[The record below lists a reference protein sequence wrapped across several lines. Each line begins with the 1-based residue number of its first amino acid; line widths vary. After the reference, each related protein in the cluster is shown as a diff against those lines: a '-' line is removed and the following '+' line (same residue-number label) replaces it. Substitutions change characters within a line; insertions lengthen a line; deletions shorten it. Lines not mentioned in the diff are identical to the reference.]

1 MLSTV
6 RPFIRRAS
14 LVTVSALLFVAGAT
28 HAQQWPVR
36 AVRLVVP
43 FPTGGGTDAFARP
56 LAIKLSA
63 QLGQQVIIDN
73 RGGAGGTIGADAVA
87 KAAPDGYTL
96 LLGAVHHTV
105 AVSAYQGLS
114 YDLEKDLLPITT
126 VGSVPDVLV
135 VNPKVPAHSIR
146 ELIAYSKAN
155 PGKVNYGSSGNGTTR
170 HLAGI
175 IFNAKTGTSMV
186 HVPYKGSGPAMA
198 ALLGGE
204 IDLIFEGLGS
214 ASTQIRAGR
223 IRALAVTSPQR
234 SPAFP
239 EIPTMATAGVPGF
252 ESQSWYGLW
261 VPAQTPRDITTRLH
275 AEVVKALASPE
286 LQSIWAQQG
295 AEAGGESSEQFARFI
310 RSEIEKW
317 GTVVRQNKIVIE

>member
-14 LVTVSALLFVAGAT
+14 LVTVSALLFVAGAA

-87 KAAPDGYTL
+87 KAAADGYTL

-286 LQSIWAQQG
+286 LQAIWAQQG

>member
-6 RPFIRRAS
+6 RTCIRRAS
-14 LVTVSALLFVAGAT
+14 LVTVSVLLFVAGAAQ
-28 HAQQWPVR
+28 AQQWPLR
-36 AVRLVVP
+36 TVRLVVP

-105 AVSAYQGLS
+105 AVSAYPGLF

-135 VNPKVPAHSIR
+135 VNPKLPAHSIR

-186 HVPYKGSGPAMA
+186 HVPYKGSGPAMT

-275 AEVVKALASPE
+275 AEVVKALGSPE
-286 LQSIWAQQG
+286 LQAIWAQQG

>member
-239 EIPTMATAGVPGF
+239 EIPTMATASVPGF

>member
-1 MLSTV
+1 
-6 RPFIRRAS
+6 
-14 LVTVSALLFVAGAT
+14 LLVAGAA
-28 HAQQWPVR
+28 HAQQWPAR

-43 FPTGGGTDAFARP
+43 FPSGGGTDAFARP

-73 RGGAGGTIGADAVA
+73 RGGAGGTIGADLVA
-87 KAAPDGYTL
+87 KSAPDGYTF

-105 AVSAYQGLS
+105 AVSAYPKLP
-114 YDLEKDLLPITT
+114 YDLEKDLAPITS

-135 VNPKVPAHSIR
+135 VNPRVPAHGIS

-175 IFNAKTGTSMV
+175 IFNAKTGTSIV

-204 IDLIFEGLGS
+204 IELIFEGLGS
-214 ASTQIRAGR
+214 ASTQIRSGK
-223 IRALAVTSPQR
+223 IRALALTSPQR

-239 EIPTMATAGVPGF
+239 EIPTMAEAGVPGF
-252 ESQSWYGLW
+252 ESLSWYGLW
-261 VPAQTPRDITTRLH
+261 APAGTPREILVRMH

-286 LQSIWAQQG
+286 LKSIWAQQG
-295 AEAGGESSEQFARFI
+295 AAAGGEPTEQFARYI

-317 GTVVRQNKIVIE
+317 GNVVRENKIVIE

>member
-6 RPFIRRAS
+6 RPFITRAS
-14 LVTVSALLFVAGAT
+14 LVTVSALLFVAGAA

-135 VNPKVPAHSIR
+135 VNPKVPANSIR

-252 ESQSWYGLW
+252 ESLSWYGLW

>member
-1 MLSTV
+1 MKT
-6 RPFIRRAS
+6 RFNPFCTG
-14 LVTVSALLFVAGAT
+14 VFVFLLAVLQCWAVA
-28 HAQQWPVR
+28 HAQQWPAR

-73 RGGAGGTIGADAVA
+73 RGGAGGTIGADVVA
-87 KAAPDGYTL
+87 KSAPDGYTY

-105 AVSAYQGLS
+105 AVSAYPSLL
-114 YDLEKDLLPITT
+114 YDLEKDLVPITT
-126 VGSVPDVLV
+126 VGAVPDVLV
-135 VNPKVPAHSIR
+135 VNPKLPANNIR

-155 PGKVNYGSSGNGTTR
+155 PGKINYGSSGNGTTR
-170 HLAGI
+170 HLSGI

-198 ALLGGE
+198 ALLGAE

-214 ASTQIRAGR
+214 ASTQIRAGK

-234 SPAFP
+234 SMAFP
-239 EIPTMATAGVPGF
+239 EIPTMAESGVPSF
-252 ESQSWYGLW
+252 ESISWYGLW
-261 VPAQTPRDITTRLH
+261 APASTPREFLGRMH
-275 AEVVKALASPE
+275 AEVGKALASPE
-286 LQSIWAQQG
+286 LKSIWAQQG
-295 AEAGGESSEQFARFI
+295 AESGGEPTEQFARYI
-310 RSEIEKW
+310 KSEIEKW
-317 GTVVRQNKIVIE
+317 GTVVRQNKIVID

>member
-1 MLSTV
+1 MKT
-6 RPFIRRAS
+6 RFNPFC
-14 LVTVSALLFVAGAT
+14 TGVSVFLLAVLQCGAVA
-28 HAQQWPVR
+28 HAQQWPAR

-87 KAAPDGYTL
+87 KSAPDGYTY

-105 AVSAYQGLS
+105 AVSAYPSLP
-114 YDLEKDLLPITT
+114 YDLEKDLMPITS
-126 VGSVPDVLV
+126 VGAVPDVLV
-135 VNPKVPAHSIR
+135 VNPKLPANNIR

-155 PGKVNYGSSGNGTTR
+155 PGKINYGSSGNGTTR

-198 ALLGGE
+198 ALLGAE

-214 ASTQIRAGR
+214 ASTQIRAGK

-234 SPAFP
+234 SMAFP
-239 EIPTMATAGVPGF
+239 EIPTMAEAGVSGF
-252 ESQSWYGLW
+252 ESISWYGLW
-261 VPAQTPRDITTRLH
+261 APASTPRDILGRMH
-275 AEVVKALASPE
+275 SEVGKALASPE
-286 LQSIWAQQG
+286 LKSIWAQQG
-295 AEAGGESSEQFARFI
+295 AESGGEPSEQFARYI
-310 RSEIEKW
+310 KTEIEKW
-317 GTVVRQNKIVIE
+317 GTVVRQNKIVID

>member
-1 MLSTV
+1 MLSTA
-6 RPFIRRAS
+6 RRFIGCAS
-14 LVTVSALLFVAGAT
+14 LVTVSALLIVAGAAQ
-28 HAQQWPVR
+28 AQQWPLR

-105 AVSAYQGLS
+105 AVSAYPGLA

-135 VNPKVPAHSIR
+135 VNPKVPAYGIR

-186 HVPYKGSGPAMA
+186 HVPYKGSGPAMV

-214 ASTQIRAGR
+214 ASTQIRAAR

-239 EIPTMATAGVPGF
+239 EIPTMAAAGVPGF
-252 ESQSWYGLW
+252 ESLSWYGLW

-275 AEVVKALASPE
+275 AEVVKALGSPE
-286 LQSIWAQQG
+286 LQTIWAQQG

-310 RSEIEKW
+310 RAEIEKW
-317 GTVVRQNKIVIE
+317 GSVVRQNKIVIE

>member
-1 MLSTV
+1 MSTQAS
-6 RPFIRRAS
+6 RFYSGTFI
-14 LVTVSALLFVAGAT
+14 FVVAILQCCTQAQ
-28 HAQQWPVR
+28 AQQWPAR

-73 RGGAGGTIGADAVA
+73 RGGAGGTIGADMVA
-87 KAAPDGYTL
+87 KSAPDGYTF

-105 AVSAYQGLS
+105 AVSAYPSLP
-114 YDLEKDLLPITT
+114 YDLEKDLVPITS

-198 ALLGGE
+198 ALLGG
-204 IDLIFEGLGS
+204 
-214 ASTQIRAGR
+214 
-223 IRALAVTSPQR
+223 
-234 SPAFP
+234 
-239 EIPTMATAGVPGF
+239 
-252 ESQSWYGLW
+252 
-261 VPAQTPRDITTRLH
+261 
-275 AEVVKALASPE
+275 
-286 LQSIWAQQG
+286 
-295 AEAGGESSEQFARFI
+295 
-310 RSEIEKW
+310 
-317 GTVVRQNKIVIE
+317 

>member
-6 RPFIRRAS
+6 RPFITRAS
-14 LVTVSALLFVAGAT
+14 LVTVSALLFVAGAA

-87 KAAPDGYTL
+87 KAAADGYTL

-105 AVSAYQGLS
+105 AVSAYPGLS

-261 VPAQTPRDITTRLH
+261 VPAQTPRDIATRLH

>member
-1 MLSTV
+1 M
-6 RPFIRRAS
+6 
-14 LVTVSALLFVAGAT
+14 
-28 HAQQWPVR
+28 
-36 AVRLVVP
+36 
-43 FPTGGGTDAFARP
+43 
-56 LAIKLSA
+56 
-63 QLGQQVIIDN
+63 
-73 RGGAGGTIGADAVA
+73 
-87 KAAPDGYTL
+87 
-96 LLGAVHHTV
+96 
-105 AVSAYQGLS
+105 
-114 YDLEKDLLPITT
+114 
-126 VGSVPDVLV
+126 LV

-204 IDLIFEGLGS
+204 IALIFEGLGS

-286 LQSIWAQQG
+286 
-295 AEAGGESSEQFARFI
+295 
-310 RSEIEKW
+310 
-317 GTVVRQNKIVIE
+317 

>member
-1 MLSTV
+1 M
-6 RPFIRRAS
+6 
-14 LVTVSALLFVAGAT
+14 TVSALLFVAGAAY
-28 HAQQWPVR
+28 AQQWPVR

-135 VNPKVPAHSIR
+135 VNPKVPANSIR

-261 VPAQTPRDITTRLH
+261 VPAQTPRDIATRLY

-286 LQSIWAQQG
+286 LQAIWAQQG

>member
-1 MLSTV
+1 MLSTA
-6 RPFIRRAS
+6 RRFIGCAS
-14 LVTVSALLFVAGAT
+14 LVTVSALLIVAGAAQ
-28 HAQQWPVR
+28 AQQWPLR

-63 QLGQQVIIDN
+63 QLGQQVIVDN

-105 AVSAYQGLS
+105 AVSAYPGLA

-135 VNPKVPAHSIR
+135 VNPKVPALSIR
-146 ELIAYSKAN
+146 ELITYSKAN

-186 HVPYKGSGPAMA
+186 HVPYKGSGPAMV

-214 ASTQIRAGR
+214 ASTQIRAAR

-239 EIPTMATAGVPGF
+239 EIPTMAAAGVPGF

-261 VPAQTPRDITTRLH
+261 VPAQTPRDIATRLH
-275 AEVVKALASPE
+275 AEVVKALGSPE
-286 LQSIWAQQG
+286 LQTIWAQQG

-310 RSEIEKW
+310 RAEIEKW